1 MSVEFGSV
9 FSLARDQAIGST
21 AILAMA
27 IGGHLALG
35 RRRATVRSS
44 LWDACLVGL
53 LILPVASIA
62 LPRLRVEIPTAPL
75 AIDPVREVIPLRV
88 EAPPPEPVSMVV
100 ARPAPAASHAEPIE
114 APVVAWRP
122 DWIELALGVYLI
134 AAVLRGIG
142 LAVAMSGLGRLRRR
156 CRSID
161 DPRWVEALDRW
172 GGRLG
177 IGRRVDLL
185 ATNQISVPI
194 AAGWLRPSIVIP
206 EGLVGTFDPEAIDA
220 VLLHELAHVRRG
232 DFGWNLALK
241 LVQILYWPHPMVW
254 MAGRMMAGVRE
265 QVCDDLC
272 VHVLGGSEAYRAT
285 LIEVASGLVRR
296 PGPSIGMAMARGPG
310 LVRRLDWIDR
320 TRGESRCLSRWPAR
334 LAIGLTMIVAAG
346 LLGTVE
352 VSRGSA
358 QSDEPPAKP
367 KEATTPRTIDVI
379 VRDRVTGKPIVGA
392 RVRPTINLEESIRQ
406 TDREGRSRIVLFRH
420 GPTERLNL
428 DVWAEGYVQ
437 QRHYFSQTGSR
448 YPRIP
453 DHLIVELLP
462 GEQTLGGTV
471 RDEEGRPIPGVKVVV
486 WGYLVEK
493 KQKEELAYMVDATTD
508 DQGQWRCRCFRSM
521 KFGYLYLTHPEYVS
535 DDDLHPRAHGSPDP
549 NGPVRPDDLPLQSLL
564 DFSDVQIMIR
574 GVTVSGEVRDEAG
587 DPIEG
592 AEVEWI
598 DAAMKQMFH
607 SEVARTTTDR
617 NGQFRFEHV
626 RPGGVALQFRARG
639 HAPDVKTIE
648 VRRVARPIGIT
659 LGPAQRLEGRVVDTA
674 GRPIPGATVKVDTPH
689 VLRTMGTRH
698 FETDADGWFRWE
710 DAPAD
715 GILLDVGC
723 RGFVGV
729 SEKVVRAGEDITV
742 TLSRAVSVSGKIQ
755 DALTKK
761 LIDRAEVEVGFNDPK
776 TGKLTWE
783 RTTGGFAM
791 QGEFRAEIA
800 VERLAEFRLRVTAK
814 GYEPAESRVFH
825 AGEVQVEYDFS
836 LKPAEKSAAR
846 EVLGTG

>member
-1 MSVEFGSV
+1 MSVEHGSV
-9 FSLARDQAIGST
+9 VALARDLATGST

-27 IGGHLALG
+27 IAGHLVLG
-35 RRRATVRSS
+35 RRRAMVRSA
-44 LWDACLVGL
+44 LWNAGLVGL
-53 LILPVASIA
+53 LILPTASMA
-62 LPRLRVEIPTAPL
+62 LPRLRVEIPAAPRTRF
-75 AIDPVREVIPLRV
+75 DPEPEIFPASV
-88 EAPPPEPVSMVV
+88 EDRPFELGPTILPMPAPP
-100 ARPAPAASHAEPIE
+100 ASRAS
-114 APVVAWRP
+114 AWHP
-122 DWIELALGVYLI
+122 GWIEITLSVYLI
-134 AAVLRGIG
+134 VAVLRGIG
-142 LAVAMSGLGRLRRR
+142 MAVAISAIGRLRRR
-156 CRSID
+156 SWSID

-172 GGRLG
+172 RGRLG
-177 IGRRVDLL
+177 IARRVDLL
-185 ATNQISVPI
+185 STDQISVPI
-194 AAGWLRPSIVIP
+194 AAGWLRPSIVVP
-206 EGLVGTFDPEAIDA
+206 EGLVGTSDSETIDA

-232 DFGWNLALK
+232 DFGWNLMMK

-254 MAGRMMAGVRE
+254 MAGRMIAGVRE

-272 VHVLGGSEAYRAT
+272 VHVLGGAGAYRAT

-310 LVRRLDWIDR
+310 LGRRLDWIDR
-320 TRGESRCLSRWPAR
+320 TRGASRCLSRWPER
-334 LAIGLTMIVAAG
+334 VVIGLVMIAAAG
-346 LLGTVE
+346 LLGSVE
-352 VSRGSA
+352 VSRASA
-358 QSDEPPAKP
+358 RPDDPPAKP
-367 KEATTPRTIDVI
+367 KEAAAPRTIDVI

-437 QRHYFSQTGSR
+437 QRHYFTQTDSR
-448 YPRIP
+448 YSKIP
-453 DHLIVELLP
+453 DRLIVELLP

-471 RDEEGRPIPGVKVVV
+471 RDEEGRPIPGVKVEV
-486 WGYLVEK
+486 WGYLGEK
-493 KQKEELAYMVDATTD
+493 KQKEELAYMVDAMTD

-535 DDDLHPRAHGSPDP
+535 DDNLHPRAHGSPDP

-564 DFSDVQIMIR
+564 DFSDVQIMMR
-574 GVTVSGEVRDEAG
+574 GVTVSGEVRDATRK
-587 DPIEG
+587 PIEG

-598 DAAMKQMFH
+598 DATRRLHFH
-607 SEVARTTTDR
+607 LKVARTSTDR

-626 RPGGVALQFRARG
+626 RPGGVVLQFRARG
-639 HAPDVKTIE
+639 HAPDVKVIE
-648 VRRVARPIGIT
+648 ARRGAQPIAIT
-659 LGPAQRLEGRVVDTA
+659 LGTAHRLEGRVVDTA

-689 VLRTMGTRH
+689 ILRTMGTRH

-729 SEKVVRAGEDITV
+729 SEKVVRAGDHIVV

-761 LIDRAEVEVGFNDPK
+761 AIDRAEVEVGFNDPK

-783 RTTGGFAM
+783 RINRVFAM
-791 QGEFRAEIA
+791 QGEFRAEVA
-800 VERLAEFRLRVTAK
+800 VERLAEFRLRVRAK
-814 GYEPAESRVFH
+814 GYELAESRVFK
-825 AGEVQVEYDFS
+825 AGEVQVEYDFA
-836 LKPAEKSAAR
+836 LKSTGQPTSV
-846 EVLGTG
+846 EVSETE